1 MAHTRTAQ
9 GRKIFGPYTHPLTIA
24 SLCFS
29 VLPLT
34 EGKPVGKLR
43 QPHPATIPVP
53 TMSPNQPRKPKSKPS
68 TRKRA
73 DLLLVD
79 KGLAESR
86 EKAALMIME
95 GLVFTPSGRVDKAS
109 ARISEE
115 TPLEVRGGLP
125 YVGRGGVKLAHALDS
140 FDLPVQDLTALD
152 VGASTG
158 GFTDCLLQR
167 GAKRVYAVDVGRG
180 QLDYKLR
187 RDSRVVVMEKVNARY
202 PFQLEEAVDLVTV
215 DVSFIS
221 LTMVIPS
228 ALEHLNKGCNLVAL
242 VKPQFEADKGEVG
255 RGGVIK
261 DPQVHAKVLG
271 RTINWATGNG
281 LRLRGLCASPIL
293 GDAGNR
299 EFFLLLQKP

>member
-1 MAHTRTAQ
+1 
-9 GRKIFGPYTHPLTIA
+9 
-24 SLCFS
+24 
-29 VLPLT
+29 
-34 EGKPVGKLR
+34 
-43 QPHPATIPVP
+43 
-53 TMSPNQPRKPKSKPS
+53 MSTDPPQPKSRRAPSRTPKPAA
-68 TRKRA
+68 RKRA

-95 GLVFTPSGRVDKAS
+95 GLVFTPSGRVDKARRPYLRGNAPGG
-109 ARISEE
+109 AR
-115 TPLEVRGGLP
+115 EVALRGP
-125 YVGRGGVKLAHALDS
+125 GRVKLAHALDS
-140 FDLPVQDLTALD
+140 FDLPVEGLTALD

-167 GAKRVYAVDVGRG
+167 GARRVYAVDVGRG
-180 QLDYKLR
+180 QLDYRLR
-187 RDSRVVVMEKVNARY
+187 QDSRVAVMEKVNARY

-228 ALEHLNKGCNLVAL
+228 ALEHLKKGCNLIAL

-261 DPQVHAKVLG
+261 DAQVHARVLG
-271 RTINWATGNG
+271 RTINWVTDQRPAAAGPV
-281 LRLRGLCASPIL
+281 RLAGPGRRRQPGVLPAAAEAVNSCLNSLISGGHASW
-293 GDAGNR
+293 
-299 EFFLLLQKP
+299 K

>member
-1 MAHTRTAQ
+1 MRSD
-9 GRKIFGPYTHPLTIA
+9 RP
-24 SLCFS
+24 
-29 VLPLT
+29 
-34 EGKPVGKLR
+34 
-43 QPHPATIPVP
+43 QP
-53 TMSPNQPRKPKSKPS
+53 KPKPAA
-68 TRKRA
+68 RKRV

-79 KGLAESR
+79 RGLAETR
-86 EKAALMIME
+86 ERAALMIME
-95 GLVFTPSGRVDKAS
+95 GLVFTPSGRIDKPGS
-109 ARISEE
+109 RLLE
-115 TPLEVRGGLP
+115 TVSLEVRGKLP

-140 FDLPVQDLTALD
+140 FGLPVQGLTALD

-167 GAKRVYAVDVGRG
+167 GASRVYAVDVGRG
-180 QLDYKLR
+180 QLDYRLR
-187 RDSRVVVMEKVNARY
+187 RDERVVVMEKLNARY
-202 PFQLEEAVDLVTV
+202 HFKLDEAVDLVTM

-228 ALEHLNKGCNLVAL
+228 ALEHLKKGCNLIAL

-261 DPQVHAKVLG
+261 DPQVHARVLG

>member
-1 MAHTRTAQ
+1 
-9 GRKIFGPYTHPLTIA
+9 
-24 SLCFS
+24 
-29 VLPLT
+29 
-34 EGKPVGKLR
+34 
-43 QPHPATIPVP
+43 
-53 TMSPNQPRKPKSKPS
+53 MSPNQPRKPKSKPAA
-68 TRKRA
+68 RKRA
-73 DLLLVD
+73 DLLLVE
-79 KGLAESR
+79 KGLAQTR

-140 FDLPVQDLTALD
+140 FDLPVEGLAALD

-167 GAKRVYAVDVGRG
+167 GARRVYAVDVGRG
-180 QLDYKLR
+180 QLDYRLR
-187 RDSRVVVMEKVNARY
+187 QDSRVVVMEKVNARY

-228 ALEHLNKGCNLVAL
+228 ALEHLKKGRNLIAL
-242 VKPQFEADKGEVG
+242 VKPQFEADKGEAG

-261 DPQVHAKVLG
+261 DAQVHVRVLG
-271 RTINWATGNG
+271 RIINWATDNG
-281 LRLRGLCASPIL
+281 LRLRGLCASPVL